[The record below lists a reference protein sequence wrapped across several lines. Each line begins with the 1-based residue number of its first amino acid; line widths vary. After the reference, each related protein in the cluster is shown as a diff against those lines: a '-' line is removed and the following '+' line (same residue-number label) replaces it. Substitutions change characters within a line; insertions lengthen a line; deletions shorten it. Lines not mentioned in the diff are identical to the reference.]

1 MVDVA
6 QPLEADATK
15 IWPIMPPTVTLTMD
29 GVERLMNIKM
39 PKLMID
45 MTGSPRLV
53 KVKKTAIMTTFN

>member
-6 QPLEADATK
+6 QPLEADVTK

-29 GVERLMNIKM
+29 GVERPMHIKM

-45 MTGSPRLV
+45 MTGSQLLV
-53 KVKKTAIMTTFN
+53 KVNKNSNHENLE